1 MMRNSNTPK
10 TIGLSDKQYDRNHWE
25 RSGIIKPTVFITVEQ
40 SLAQFK
46 KKEKCAK
53 CQICLEL
60 CISIMV
66 LSTWTNVVGS

>member
-46 KKEKCAK
+46 KKKNV
-53 CQICLEL
+53 QICLEL
-60 CISIMV
+60 CRSIMV
-66 LSTWTNVVGS
+66 LSTWTNVVWS

>member
-46 KKEKCAK
+46 KKKNG
-53 CQICLEL
+53 QICLEL
-60 CISIMV
+60 CTSIMV
-66 LSTWTNVVGS
+66 LSTWTNVVWS